1 MTESECR
8 RILGLAEKYT
18 LKEAKQAYRKK
29 VLQTHPDRNQGNNS
43 EFLKVNK
50 AYEVLQGFLAN
61 GGTTNN
67 HQRTQQKYRE
77 RANAE
82 AAYKNKVKQDLYWKK
97 YNDAKR
103 KKYESEYKDNL
114 KIGFLLVAIIIL
126 FCMLMGRLYDPEFN
140 GTKNQLR
147 NEQNND

>member
-8 RILGLAEKYT
+8 AILGLADIYT

-29 VLQTHPDRNQGNNS
+29 VLQTHPDRNNGSNT

-50 AYEVLQGFLAN
+50 AYEEIQNFLAH
-61 GGTTNN
+61 GTNTIH
-67 HQRTQQKYRE
+67 HQRVKQTYQK

-82 AAYKNKVKQDLYWKK
+82 AAYKAKVKQDIYWKK
-97 YNDAKR
+97 YEEAKR
-103 KKYESEYKDNL
+103 KKYESEFKDNL
-114 KIGFLLVAIIIL
+114 KIGFLLVTIIIL
-126 FCMLMGRLYDPEFN
+126 FCMLMGKLFDPEFN
-140 GTKNQLR
+140 GTKNQPK